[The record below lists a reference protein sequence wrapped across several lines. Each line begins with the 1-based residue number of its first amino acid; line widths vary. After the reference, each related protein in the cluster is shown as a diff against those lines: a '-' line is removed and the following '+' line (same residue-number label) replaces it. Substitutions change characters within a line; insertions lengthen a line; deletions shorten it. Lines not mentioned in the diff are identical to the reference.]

1 MISSGLKK
9 DDVVIIK
16 GYDMVSTG
24 TEVIINS
31 SK

>member
-1 MISSGLKK
+1 MITSGLKK
-9 DDVVIIK
+9 GDVVIVK

-24 TEVIINS
+24 TEVIINT